1 MSYKSQSFGNLQKWA
16 GGCGLWETKAFHS
29 AEDSIRID
37 KILSCDSNLCNNP
50 KKLKDLKDFL
60 LCEEGFYGYNSSFIS
75 SSSKIFSILV
85 FFLFY
90 FFYFLFYSCHEF
102 SYDFADDIR

>member
-75 SSSKIFSILV
+75 SSSKIYFSILV
-85 FFLFY
+85 MSLATISQMIFINIY
-90 FFYFLFYSCHEF
+90 
-102 SYDFADDIR
+102 

>member
-1 MSYKSQSFGNLQKWA
+1 MTYKNESFGNEQKWA
-16 GGCGLWETKAFHS
+16 GGCGLPEAKAFRS
-29 AEDSIRID
+29 GILNSNNFY

-75 SSSKIFSILV
+75 SSSKIYFSILV
-85 FFLFY
+85 MSLATISQMIFINIY
-90 FFYFLFYSCHEF
+90 
-102 SYDFADDIR
+102 